1 MKTGFYPKLAL
12 DGIKKNKRMYF
23 PYILTCI
30 GMVMMQYIIGFLQYS
45 DMLASMPGAR
55 TAQSMIEMG
64 GWVIAVFAGLFLF
77 YTNSFLIRHRKKE
90 FGLYN
95 ILGMGKRSIGF
106 ILFWENLII
115 SVFSIAV
122 GLILGIAFSKLAE
135 LGFVNI
141 VKGDVTFAF
150 TVSAKAISKTVSIFG
165 VIFVLLFLNAI
176 RQVRFSSAISLLR
189 SENVGEKPP
198 KGNWFVGILG
208 VVVLGVAYYIAVS
221 IEDPITALT
230 LFFAAVIMVIFGTY
244 LIMIAGSV
252 LFCRILQKKKNY
264 YYKSNH
270 FVSVSSM
277 VYRMK
282 RNGAGLASICILAT
296 MVLVMISSTATLY
309 IGSEDTLNTRY
320 PRDIN
325 MDFRFEDVK
334 DLSNENIDILRND
347 IITVADKHGV
357 EPENRNDYRS
367 AAIVGLLNRKTIET
381 DVTKVNEFNLDTYSD
396 VYSFYI
402 VPLED
407 YNTWASANET
417 LEEGE
422 ALLYTYRSEYNE
434 GSIAFNGGASFR
446 IKKHVDDFFGSGE
459 AAMNVIPTIA
469 IIVPDFDS
477 AIEEINKLT
486 DFNGDRMLQLH
497 WTYNFDTGAA
507 EDKQLSLNNDLNNT
521 FRNFEINKER
531 NFVSNYIES
540 RETER
545 ADYYGTFGGLF
556 YLGILLSIVFIF
568 ATVLIIYYKQVSEG
582 YEDQSRFEI
591 MQKVGITKKEIRK
604 SINSQLLTV
613 FFLPIIGAGLHLA
626 FAFPILR
633 KLLLLFNFNNVA
645 LFAITTVVCFLV
657 FALFYTVVYRIT
669 SNAYYK
675 IVSGAKGSQY

>member
-12 DGIKKNKRMYF
+12 DGIKKNKRMYL

-30 GMVMMQYIIGFLQYS
+30 GMVMMQYIIVFLQYS
-45 DMLASMPGAR
+45 DMLASMPDAR
-55 TAQSMIEMG
+55 TVQSMLEMG
-64 GWVIAVFAGLFLF
+64 VWVIAVFAGIFLF

-95 ILGMGKRSIGF
+95 ILGMGKRNIGF

-115 SVFSIAV
+115 SVFSVAV

-141 VKGDVTFAF
+141 VNGDVTFAI
-150 TVSAKAISKTVSIFG
+150 TVSAKAIIQTAAIFG

-176 RQVRFSSAISLLR
+176 RQVRFSSAISLLK
-189 SENVGEKPP
+189 SENIGEKPP
-198 KGNWFVGILG
+198 KGNWFVGIAG
-208 VVVLGVAYYIAVS
+208 VVILGAAYYIAVS
-221 IEDPITALT
+221 IKDPLTALT
-230 LFFAAVIMVIFGTY
+230 LFFAAVIMVIIGTY

-270 FVSVSSM
+270 FISVSSM

-309 IGSEDTLNTRY
+309 IGSKDALHTRY

-325 MDFRFEDVK
+325 MDFRFVETEA
-334 DLSNENIDILRND
+334 LSNDNIEVLRNN
-347 IITVADKHGV
+347 INKTADKYNV
-357 EPENRNDYRS
+357 KPQNLNDYRYAS
-367 AAIVGLLNRKTIET
+367 VSGLLDGTAIET
-381 DVTKVNEFNLDTYSD
+381 DVTKVDKSLDTYSN
-396 VYSFYI
+396 VCNFYI

-407 YNTWASANET
+407 YNRWAGTNET
-417 LEEGE
+417 LESGE
-422 ALLYTYRSEYNE
+422 AMLYTYRTDYDKDTLS
-434 GSIAFNGGASFR
+434 FNKGASFK
-446 IKKHVDDFFGSGE
+446 IKKQVDDFFGSGY
-459 AAMNVIPTIA
+459 AAMDIVPTIA
-469 IIVPDFDS
+469 IIVPDFNS
-477 AIEEINKLT
+477 AIAGITELK
-486 DFNGDRMLQLH
+486 DFKGGNMLQLH
-497 WTYNFDTGAA
+497 WAYCFDTGVSEEKQRLLSSVLRKKFQNAPTENAKSFSACVESLA
-507 EDKQLSLNNDLNNT
+507 E
-521 FRNFEINKER
+521 
-531 NFVSNYIES
+531 
-540 RETER
+540 ETD
-545 ADYYGTFGGLF
+545 DYYGLFGGLF

-613 FFLPIIGAGLHLA
+613 FFLPLIGAGLHLA

-633 KLLLLFNFNNVA
+633 KLLLLFSLNNVA
-645 LFAITTVVCFLV
+645 LFAITTGVCFLV
-657 FALFYTVVYRIT
+657 FALFYTIVYRIT

-675 IVSGAKGSQY
+675 IVSGARENK